1 MQRMAKGANTRRK
14 TYAVL
19 IGPKQTGQRNMAP
32 TTRELLASLSVGFK
46 AFDYLPIYS
55 GCRVTAIVYHVH
67 RRGDLGDGTAHK
79 RGSLRSLLRSDIH
92 DNHKPF

>member
-32 TTRELLASLSVGFK
+32 TARELLASLSVGFK
-46 AFDYLPIYS
+46 KYVAHLREMAFQKSSVNFLALCTYACWILEQ
-55 GCRVTAIVYHVH
+55 A
-67 RRGDLGDGTAHK
+67 
-79 RGSLRSLLRSDIH
+79 SLTRLATQFFCNRDEVILE
-92 DNHKPF
+92 